1 MSLTDRPTAPDCDVW
16 PKCGCEVTGR
26 PCARLPS
33 SSSSS
38 TTVPAPP
45 PTDAE
50 LAAIYLR
57 AFDAL
62 TGARAT
68 ERRALEQLTEGAQQM
83 VARAMVGREGA

>member
-1 MSLTDRPTAPDCDVW
+1 MLSTDRPTPPDCDVW
-16 PKCGCEVTGR
+16 PKCGCDVTGR
-26 PCARLPS
+26 ACHRLPGS
-33 SSSSS
+33 ST

-50 LAAIYLR
+50 LCAIYLR

-68 ERRALEQLTEGAQQM
+68 ERRALAQLTEGAQQL

>member
-1 MSLTDRPTAPDCDVW
+1 MSARC
-16 PKCGCEVTGR
+16 R
-26 PCARLPS
+26 CARAGLPAGAAVWVMCELDEINVIPPS
-33 SSSSS
+33 VP
-38 TTVPAPP
+38 TVPAPP

-50 LAAIYLR
+50 LCAIYLR

-83 VARAMVGREGA
+83 VARAMLGREGA

>member
-1 MSLTDRPTAPDCDVW
+1 MNLTDRPTAPDCDVW
-16 PKCGCEVTGR
+16 PKCGCDVTGR
-26 PCARLPS
+26 ACHRLP
-33 SSSSS
+33 SSS

-50 LAAIYLR
+50 LCAIYLR

-68 ERRALEQLTEGAQQM
+68 ERRALAQLTEGAQQM
-83 VARAMVGREGA
+83 VARAMLGREGA